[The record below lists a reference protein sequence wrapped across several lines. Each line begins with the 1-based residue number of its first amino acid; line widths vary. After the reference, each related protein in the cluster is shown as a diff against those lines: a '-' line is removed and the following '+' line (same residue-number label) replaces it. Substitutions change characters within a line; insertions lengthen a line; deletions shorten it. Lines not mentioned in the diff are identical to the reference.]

1 MKYWLLQYPL
11 GWEPTENL
19 LSPEEIGRAARFHFP
34 LDAAR
39 YRYFHHRMREIL
51 SESLPDRPAPDLLN
65 FEIGPHGK
73 PVLVDHP
80 EFHFNLTHSHDH
92 AAVAIS
98 DSPVGIDLEVTDET
112 FPCREVARQYFCG
125 DEISAVLDA
134 PNPALTTERFYA
146 FWTAKEAIMKATGL
160 GMTLEPQRI
169 QLAVEDGFPCGIEK
183 LDYPGLVAADW
194 KLHRPTVAPGLALA
208 VVTRCCA

>member
-1 MKYWLLQYPL
+1 MKYWLLQYSL
-11 GWEPTENL
+11 GWEPAENL
-19 LSPEEIGRAARFHFP
+19 LSPEEISRAARFHFP

-39 YRYFHHRMREIL
+39 YQYFHYRMREIL
-51 SESLPDRPAPDLLN
+51 SEAMTDGPAPDVLK
-65 FEIGPHGK
+65 FETGPHGK
-73 PVLVDHP
+73 PWLVGYP

-98 DSPVGIDLEVTDET
+98 DKPVGIDLEVVDET

-125 DEISAVLDA
+125 AEIAAVLEA
-134 PNPALTTERFYA
+134 PDPDLTTERFYA

-169 QLAVEDGFPCGIEK
+169 ELAVEDGFPCGIEK
-183 LDYPGLVAADW
+183 LDYPGLLAAEW
-194 KLHRPTVAPGLALA
+194 KLHRPAVAPSLALA
-208 VVTRCCA
+208 VVTRV